1 MKIFQIQEIKMYKLS
16 IFINKN

>member
-1 MKIFQIQEIKMYKLS
+1 MKIFQIQEIKIYKLS